1 VNGGAA
7 PPDRW
12 VLVGE
17 IFLEASELSGADRE
31 RLLDERC
38 GDDQALRQEVV
49 SLLGAHEDEGLVPD
63 LDEERR
69 FGGRYPERIGRYRIV
84 RPLGEGGMGVVL
96 LAIREGDGFEQTVAL
111 KVLRGAFADPLM
123 ARRLEEERRIL
134 AGLEHPGIA
143 RLIDGGL
150 TEDGQPYFAMEYVD
164 GEGLLTYCDQR
175 RLSLPERIE
184 LFLGACAAVHY
195 AHQQLV
201 VHRDLKPSNIMV
213 TPEGRPKLLDFGIA
227 KNVEAFGGAE
237 QTTHWITPAYASPE
251 QVAGGTVS
259 TLSDVYALGVL
270 LCELLSGSRPYVTT
284 TGSPAELS
292 RLISETIPRRP
303 SDLALGSGG
312 DASRPDSAP
321 GTGSVSENRRT
332 TPQRLARTL
341 RGDLD
346 LIVLKALAKEPD
358 RRYDSAQA
366 LAEDLQRY
374 LGGQPIMARPESTR
388 YRLGKFVRRHR
399 TGVVASALLG
409 LALIGG
415 LGATLWQAQRAA
427 DARDQAQEEA
437 ARARQVTGLMTEIF
451 RLSDPTQSLGDTV
464 GIRGVLEEG
473 ASRVEQTLRDDPVL
487 QATLFLE
494 LARIY
499 RNLGILD
506 EADRLSARALLI
518 RRDWSPGTIEHAD
531 ALGFRGIVLRDEG
544 KIDLAITSL
553 EQAIDLRGQ
562 LVPPPDTGLATL
574 QATLAWEVRAAGEY
588 DRAGALFSQALEVQ
602 RTVLGNDDPA
612 VANTL
617 LGLASTFHDQGSF
630 DEAEALFRT
639 ALEGDGGQANPAAA
653 TALVNLGMVRRLRE
667 QFPESE
673 ALLRSGLEMREAL
686 YDADHPDVL
695 EAREQWAAA
704 LAAMGR
710 FGEAEAT
717 LNRNLDLSISV
728 LGEEHIRTRNSREAL
743 SNVDW
748 DLGRFALALARKD
761 SVATAKNRA
770 HGGDHPGTVYTL
782 ISMAEVLLEMD
793 DVAAARTKLGEA
805 ISMAERLG
813 GTEGVYGALAR
824 NVAAR
829 IALDAGNVAEADS
842 LVEAAMALAEERLRP
857 DHRYVLEIQ
866 RVRARVL
873 LGQARPRDAQAVLEG
888 VLEDER
894 RVRPHPHPRI
904 GITLLDLGDARMALG
919 DAVAAGEAYR
929 AAETEFSQLPQSHP
943 LVGRARDGGAA
954 ADARARP
961 PS

>member
-1 VNGGAA
+1 
-7 PPDRW
+7 
-12 VLVGE
+12 VGE
-17 IFLEASELSGADRE
+17 IFLEASELSGEDRA

-38 GDDQALRQEVV
+38 GDDADLRREVA
-49 SLLGAHEDEGLVPD
+49 SLLGADADGGLVPD
-63 LDEERR
+63 LDDERR

-143 RLIDGGL
+143 RLIDGGV

-164 GEGLLTYCDQR
+164 GEGLLAYCDQK

-184 LFLGACAAVHY
+184 LFIGACAAVHY

-213 TPEGRPKLLDFGIA
+213 TPEGTPKLLDFGIA
-227 KNVEAFGGAE
+227 KNIEAFGGAE

-270 LCELLSGSRPYVTT
+270 LCELLSGARPYVTT

-303 SDLALGSGG
+303 SDLAAGSAGESSPSDPAPGSG
-312 DASRPDSAP
+312 
-321 GTGSVSENRRT
+321 SVAENRGT

-346 LIVLKALAKEPD
+346 LIVLKALAKEPA

-366 LAEDLQRY
+366 LAEDLRRY
-374 LGGQPIMARPESTR
+374 LDGQPIMARPESVR
-388 YRLGKFVRRHR
+388 YRMGKFVRRHR
-399 TGVVASALLG
+399 TGVVASALFG
-409 LALIGG
+409 AALIGG
-415 LGATLWQAQRAA
+415 LGATLWQARRAA
-427 DARDQAQEEA
+427 EARDQAEEEA

-451 RLSDPTQSLGDTV
+451 RLSDPTQALGDTV

-473 ASRVEQTLRDDPVL
+473 AARVEETLGDDPVL

-518 RRDWSPGTIEHAD
+518 RREWSPGTVEYAD
-531 ALGFRGIVLRDEG
+531 AVGFRGIVLRDEG
-544 KIDLAITSL
+544 RIDLAISSL
-553 EQAIDLRGQ
+553 EEAIELRGA

-574 QATLAWEVRAAGEY
+574 QATLAWEVRAAGDY
-588 DRAGALFSQALEVQ
+588 DRAGELFSQALEVQ
-602 RTVLGNDDPA
+602 RTVLGTDHPA
-612 VANTL
+612 VATSL

-639 ALEGDGGQANPAAA
+639 ALEGGAGQANPVAAA
-653 TALVNLGMVRRLRE
+653 ALVNLGMIRRLRE

-686 YDADHPDVL
+686 YDTDHPDVL

-704 LAAMGR
+704 LAALGR
-710 FGEAEAT
+710 FHEAEAT
-717 LNRNLDLSISV
+717 LTRNLNLSISV
-728 LGEEHIRTRNSREAL
+728 LGEAHSRTRNSREAL

-748 DLGRFALALARKD
+748 DLGRLELALARKD
-761 SVATAKNRA
+761 SVAAAKNRA

-782 ISMAEVLLEMD
+782 ISMAEVLLEMG
-793 DVAAARTKLGEA
+793 DVPAARTKLDEA
-805 ISMAERLG
+805 VSMAERLE

-829 IALDAGNVAEADS
+829 IALQAGNVAEADS
-842 LVEAAMALAEERLRP
+842 LVTAALALAGERLRP

-866 RVRARVL
+866 RVRARVH
-873 LGQARPRDAQAVLEG
+873 LGQGRPRDAEAVLQD
-888 VLEDER
+888 VLEHER
-894 RVRPHPHPRI
+894 RVRPRPHPRI
-904 GITLLDLGDARMALG
+904 GITLLDLGDAKMALG
-919 DAVAAGEAYR
+919 DAVAAGAAYR
-929 AAETEFSQLPQSHP
+929 EARAEFSELPESHP
-943 LVGRARDGGAA
+943 LVVRARDGA
-954 ADARARP
+954 ADADARSRP